1 MGLGTRIFIV
11 KEDDSLTR
19 LSMKRYNRLIKRHPD
34 EQLLEF
40 AGKPIR
46 YALIVL
52 EMMNRKPAKILMA
65 EYSFLTFDSEGRLD
79 ASDREKAARLVMD
92 TLEPI
97 GPDEKSGKII
107 DGKHKFAKKRFEN
120 QYLWK
125 PSPEIEKAI
134 HREIFG

>member
-19 LSMKRYNRLIKRHPD
+19 LLMNRYKRLTKRHPD
-34 EQLLEF
+34 EQLLEV
-40 AGKPIR
+40 AGKRIR

-52 EMMNRKPAKILMA
+52 EMMNRKPVKILMA
-65 EYSFLTFDSEGRLD
+65 EYSFLAFDSEGRLD
-79 ASDREKAARLVMD
+79 VSDREKAGRLVMD

-97 GPDEKSGKII
+97 VSDEKSGKII

-134 HREIFG
+134 HRAIFG